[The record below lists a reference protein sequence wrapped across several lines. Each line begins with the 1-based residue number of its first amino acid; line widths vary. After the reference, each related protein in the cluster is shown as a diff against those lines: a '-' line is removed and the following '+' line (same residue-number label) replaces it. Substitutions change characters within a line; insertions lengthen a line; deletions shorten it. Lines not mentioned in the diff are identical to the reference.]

1 MLQILLS
8 FSLLVS
14 AALLFWVQLFTA
26 KMVLPVLGGGAAV
39 WTTCLVF
46 FQIALLLG
54 YLYAHATERWLHNRY
69 KILLHP
75 LLLLAAGVV
84 LPVSLHGIALPP
96 GGANPAP
103 WLLETLL
110 VVVGA
115 PFVILAGTA
124 PLLQAW
130 YARSGARSSRDPYFL
145 YAASNLGS
153 LTALASYP
161 TIVEPNLHLTSQSHA
176 WAIGYFL
183 LAGLISLCALAVY
196 VPANGKSEPVGTA
209 TAQRETF
216 ATGASTRIK
225 WVFLAFAPSSLLLGV
240 TTHLTTD
247 VAAAPLFWVI
257 PLFLY
262 LLSFVLAFQRLVSI
276 SQTLTARLQATL
288 LVALAFVLL
297 SGSSNDVL
305 PLFGLHLAAFFATA
319 LLCHQELARVRPAAG
334 KLTEFFLLIALGG
347 ALGGIFNALVA
358 PLLFTGILEYPLIL
372 VLACMLRSGP
382 WPRLRA
388 LWSTLGDFALPAGV
402 LVSLVLL
409 DRFTDLNLQDLSD
422 SGSLIVLVV
431 AALAVFGF
439 QRRPVR
445 FGLGIAALIAAGFTI
460 SDTSDTLARVRNF
473 YGVSKVIAED
483 EPPRHL
489 LYNGTTLHGSQS
501 QDPERRL
508 EPLDYYHQDGPL
520 GRLFAIVSGTS
531 LTRRVGLVGLGTG
544 AIGCYAEPGE
554 HWTYFEINPANIA
567 IARNPA
573 LFTFLRDCQAHPDV
587 VLDDARLSIARQPDS
602 SFDMIILDAFT
613 SDAIPI
619 HLITRDAVRLY
630 LGKLRSGGLI
640 VFHISNTYLDLGP
653 VIANIAASLDLT
665 ARRWNDGDDDEKS
678 VKSASDWVVVARD
691 KGDLEAIDNDAR
703 WQILPPSPNKGIW
716 TDDYSNLF
724 GALVR

>member
-183 LAGLISLCALAVY
+183 LAGLIALCALAVY

-262 LLSFVLAFQRLVSI
+262 LLSFVLAFQRFVSI

-297 SGSSNDVL
+297 SGSSKSSR
-305 PLFGLHLAAFFATA
+305 GYG
-319 LLCHQELARVRPAAG
+319 RR
-334 KLTEFFLLIALGG
+334 
-347 ALGGIFNALVA
+347 
-358 PLLFTGILEYPLIL
+358 
-372 VLACMLRSGP
+372 R
-382 WPRLRA
+382 
-388 LWSTLGDFALPAGV
+388 
-402 LVSLVLL
+402 
-409 DRFTDLNLQDLSD
+409 
-422 SGSLIVLVV
+422 GS
-431 AALAVFGF
+431 
-439 QRRPVR
+439 
-445 FGLGIAALIAAGFTI
+445 
-460 SDTSDTLARVRNF
+460 
-473 YGVSKVIAED
+473 
-483 EPPRHL
+483 
-489 LYNGTTLHGSQS
+489 
-501 QDPERRL
+501 
-508 EPLDYYHQDGPL
+508 
-520 GRLFAIVSGTS
+520 
-531 LTRRVGLVGLGTG
+531 
-544 AIGCYAEPGE
+544 
-554 HWTYFEINPANIA
+554 
-567 IARNPA
+567 
-573 LFTFLRDCQAHPDV
+573 
-587 VLDDARLSIARQPDS
+587 
-602 SFDMIILDAFT
+602 
-613 SDAIPI
+613 
-619 HLITRDAVRLY
+619 
-630 LGKLRSGGLI
+630 
-640 VFHISNTYLDLGP
+640 
-653 VIANIAASLDLT
+653 
-665 ARRWNDGDDDEKS
+665 
-678 VKSASDWVVVARD
+678 
-691 KGDLEAIDNDAR
+691 
-703 WQILPPSPNKGIW
+703 
-716 TDDYSNLF
+716 
-724 GALVR
+724 